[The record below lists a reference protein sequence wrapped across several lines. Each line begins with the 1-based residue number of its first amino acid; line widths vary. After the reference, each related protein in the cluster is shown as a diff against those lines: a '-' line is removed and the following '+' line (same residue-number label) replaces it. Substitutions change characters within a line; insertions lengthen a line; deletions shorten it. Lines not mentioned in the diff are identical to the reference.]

1 MSEEIKDVS
10 EMTETA
16 EVAKTVEED
25 VMELLGAFLQQEI
38 GNKITQFNMQGLSQ
52 LLMAVISKER

>member
-1 MSEEIKDVS
+1 MSKETKEISNTK
-10 EMTETA
+10 ETV

>member
-52 LLMAVISKER
+52 LLLAVISKGT

>member
-1 MSEEIKDVS
+1 MSKEIKDVS
-10 EMTETA
+10 EMKETV
-16 EVAKTVEED
+16 EVAKTVEEE

-52 LLMAVISKER
+52 LLLAVISKER